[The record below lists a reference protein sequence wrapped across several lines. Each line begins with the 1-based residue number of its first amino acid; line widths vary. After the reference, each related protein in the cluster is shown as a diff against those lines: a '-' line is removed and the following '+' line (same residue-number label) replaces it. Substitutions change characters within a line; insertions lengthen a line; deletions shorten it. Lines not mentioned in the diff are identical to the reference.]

1 MVSSPPDVRVHRK
14 KVFQFYVA
22 KFGLKQ
28 VAVRDLVITIYN
40 SFAMVA
46 SLLTLPERTLHKSFN
61 LNLECF
67 SLQINYSHTIP

>member
-1 MVSSPPDVRVHRK
+1 MLGFIEK
-14 KVFQFYVA
+14 KFFQFYVA

-46 SLLTLPERTLHKSFN
+46 SLLTLPERTFHRSFN
-61 LNLECF
+61 LNLEF
-67 SLQINYSHTIP
+67 VLLQLIIVIQYLK